1 MVPLSLA
8 ESAKFLSLM
17 ADSSV
22 YERLRTLIIR
32 GRLAPG
38 ARLVE
43 NDIAARLGV
52 SRTPAREAI
61 IRLYREGFLV
71 ATATTRRTEL
81 VVAPMTLEDLED
93 LYRIMGALEGAAV
106 LGVARLDAS
115 TKNKLIEDLERIE
128 KKFEDAGNKKKVDFE
143 KLFEL
148 HNAFHGRLVD
158 ATAGKRL
165 RSLIEMVRPQ
175 VERYEWVYAP
185 LVGPGYE
192 ETFTEHQVIIRSLRD
207 KSGARAQAAVIAN
220 WERGGERLA
229 RAIGTMGSRGDW

>member
-1 MVPLSLA
+1 
-8 ESAKFLSLM
+8 M

-22 YERLRTLIIR
+22 YERLRNLIIR

-38 ARLVE
+38 TRLVE
-43 NDIAARLGV
+43 NDIALRLGV

-81 VVAPMTLEDLED
+81 IVAPMTLDDLED
-93 LYRIMGALEGAAV
+93 LYRVMGALEGAAV
-106 LGVARLDAS
+106 LGLARLDEKSRTRMIDEVKA
-115 TKNKLIEDLERIE
+115 IE
-128 KKFEDAGNKKKVDFE
+128 KKFEAAGRSRKPDFE
-143 KLFEL
+143 KLFVL
-148 HNAFHGRLVD
+148 HNSFHDRIVK

-165 RSLIEMVRPQ
+165 RSMIEMVRPQ
-175 VERYEWVYAP
+175 VERYEWLYAP

-192 ETFTEHQVIIRSLRD
+192 ETFDEHQAIIRSLRE
-207 KSGARAQAAVIAN
+207 KSGVRAQAAIAAN

-229 RAIGTMGSRGDW
+229 RVFRALGSRGDW

>member
-1 MVPLSLA
+1 
-8 ESAKFLSLM
+8 M
-17 ADSSV
+17 ADTSV
-22 YERLRTLIIR
+22 YEKLRNLIIR

-43 NDIAARLGV
+43 NDIADRMGV

-61 IRLYREGFLV
+61 IRLHREGFLI

-106 LGVARLDAS
+106 LGITRLEAS
-115 TKNKLIEDLERIE
+115 QKTKLIEELERIE
-128 KKFEDAGNKKKVDFE
+128 DKFEDAGSKKKIAFE

-148 HNAFHGRLVD
+148 HNAFHERLVE

-165 RSLIEMVRPQ
+165 RSMIETVRPQ

-185 LVGPGYE
+185 LVGPGYD
-192 ETFTEHQVIIRSLRD
+192 ETFAEHQAIIRSLRD
-207 KSGARAQAAVIAN
+207 KTGARAQAAVIAN

-229 RAIGTMGSRGDW
+229 RVIEAMGSRGDW